1 MTRRSTIHAA
11 AFTIALVLAVLPAL
25 SSFGQDGYRIV
36 VHPDVTD
43 NSLTRGEVSDLFLK
57 KKVEWANGT
66 TVRPVVLKEK
76 TIEDAFCNDVIG
88 RSSIAV
94 KKYWQRQIFTGR
106 GTPPEEKLKDEE
118 ILSFVSK
125 TPGAI
130 GFVSPR
136 ASTAQSQVKIL
147 QLR

>member
-1 MTRRSTIHAA
+1 MLDKNTIRT
-11 AFTIALVLAVLPAL
+11 TIYRVALLVALLPAL

-43 NSLTRGEVSDLFLK
+43 NSLTRAEVSDLFLK
-57 KKVEWANGT
+57 KRVEWKNGT

-76 TIEDAFCNDVIG
+76 AIEEAFCNDVIG

-106 GTPPEEKLKDEE
+106 GTPPEEKMKDEE
-118 ILSFVSK
+118 ILSFVAQ

-136 ASTAQSQVKIL
+136 ADTAKSQVKVL
-147 QLR
+147 GLR